1 MFQLLIVDDE
11 WFAVEGI
18 KSGVDWSGLGFTA
31 IYEAFNVDQAK
42 ARLAQSEVD
51 VILCD
56 IEMPGQNGIEL
67 AGWVREHFPALP
79 IIFLTCHADFA
90 YAQQAIHLGSFDYL
104 LKPVDFDVLKNTVHK
119 ALEQQLEV
127 KRDKQQNEI
136 YMKYYKMWETNK
148 TVLYERFWQDLMW
161 QRIVPLPSHIE
172 RALAANDIPIKSD
185 YRVLPILISLEKWE
199 KPFSARDEDVME
211 YALRKTAEELLLL
224 SEPGQVIRDGNGV
237 LFALLFDD
245 GTKGRTLSFDQMKKR
260 CQAYIE
266 ACSTYLYC
274 KVSCYIGEWSFL
286 AAMSQS
292 YNALLQM
299 ELNNV
304 AVSQAV
310 LFYKEQTPSA
320 KEVQLPAF
328 FEWAELLEQ
337 AKCEQLQNVASDMF
351 DKLGTDAGIK
361 GETLTIIYHGLLQ
374 TVYYVLQKRGVPA
387 HAVLGSGTTLD
398 MATATRSLAQ
408 LRAWTMKLIETVC
421 DHLSSREKES
431 TIVEKVKRLIENHLF
446 DEMSRESLAAS
457 VHINPAYLSR
467 LFRKESG
474 MSLSDYMIQQKMKK
488 VNELLLNSN
497 ETVSNIAKMFHYTNF
512 SHFSKLYRKYYGLNP
527 QEYRKQFSKNV

>member
-18 KSGVDWSGLGFTA
+18 KSGVDWSGLGITA

-42 ARLAQSEVD
+42 LQLAQTEVD

-56 IEMPGQNGIEL
+56 IEMPGQSGIEL
-67 AGWVREHFPALP
+67 AEWARESFPSVP

-90 YAQQAIHLGSFDYL
+90 YAQKAIHLGSFDYL
-104 LKPVDFDVLKNTVHK
+104 LKPVDFDVLKMTVSK
-119 ALEQQLEV
+119 ALDQQLEA

-136 YMKYYKMWETNK
+136 YQKYFKMWESNK

-172 RALAANDIPIKSD
+172 RALAANDMPVKAGYS
-185 YRVLPILISLEKWE
+185 VLPLLISLEKWE
-199 KPFSARDEDVME
+199 KPFSMRDEEVME
-211 YALRKTAEELLLL
+211 YAVRKTAEELLLQN
-224 SEPGQVIRDGNGV
+224 EPGQVIRDGNGV
-237 LFALLFDD
+237 LFALFFDE
-245 GTKGRTLSFDQMKKR
+245 GTKEHARSFDQIKKR

-266 ACSTYLYC
+266 ACSVYLYC
-274 KVSCYIGEWSFL
+274 KVSCYIGEWSSL
-286 AAMSQS
+286 SALSQS
-292 YNALLQM
+292 YNALIQM

-304 AVSQAV
+304 TASQAV
-310 LFYKEQTPSA
+310 LFYKEQTLSS

-337 AKCEQLQNVASDMF
+337 AKDDQLQKIASDMF

-387 HAVLGSGTTLD
+387 HAVLGNGVTLD
-398 MATATRSLAQ
+398 SATATKSLVH
-408 LRAWTMKLIETVC
+408 LRAWTMRLIEAVC
-421 DHLSSREKES
+421 DHFSSIEKES
-431 TIVEKVKRLIENHLF
+431 TIVEKVKRLIETHLF

-488 VNELLLNSN
+488 VNELLLNSG

-527 QEYRKQFSKNV
+527 QEYRKQFSKNQ